1 MYENIK
7 EIIGFLSNL
16 GIFFLVWNTIRNFFL
31 SAEFDEK
38 KLKVPKDEIKEAF
51 RRATLAEIS
60 RLNGGKR
67 VDLEAEWKKNK
78 LIVKTK

>member
-7 EIIGFLSNL
+7 EIIDFLSSL
-16 GIFFLVWNTIRNFFL
+16 GIFFLVWNTIRNHFL
-31 SAEFDEK
+31 SAEVDGK
-38 KLKVPKDEIKEAF
+38 KIKVPKDEIKEAF

-67 VDLEAEWKKNK
+67 LDLEAEWKKNK